1 MTNLLS
7 VKLWFNLRPGSLTPF
22 ALKII
27 IIFIFLL
34 AVFSFVFYLLKLKKQ
49 RLLFQI
55 WAKLYLFSLSNFIIG
70 LFLLFFAYELV
81 PFLSARIWMLLW
93 GISMLA
99 WLIFI
104 GLAIARL
111 PKIKK
116 DIAKKS
122 EYEKYFQTMIKFF
135 NFLLHL
141 ILFYH

>member
-7 VKLWFNLRPGSLTPF
+7 IKLWFNLRPGSLTPF

-55 WAKLYLFSLSNFIIG
+55 WAKLYLFNLSNFIIG

-93 GISMLA
+93 GIGMLA

-122 EYEKYFQTMIKFF
+122 EYEKY
-135 NFLLHL
+135 LP
-141 ILFYH
+141 